1 MTKRAAI
8 YCRISEDK
16 EGLGLGV
23 KRQEDDC
30 VALVNRNGWE
40 VIEIFTDNDIS
51 AYSGKL
57 RPKYKEMVSRIND
70 KEFDVVVVWHN
81 DRLHRSPRELEDF
94 IDLCE
99 KTKITVQT
107 VQAGLFDLGTSSG
120 RATARILGAVARQ
133 SSEQSSDRI
142 KRKNLEVAMAGK
154 PWGKKQRTYGHT
166 ECLSN
171 IVEEEARAIQIVAK
185 RFLAGESLY
194 SLAKWLNENNYRT
207 IKGGTFSTKAI
218 RDILKSARISS
229 RREYAGEIV
238 GKGTWPQIIS
248 HEESDAIRAKF
259 KNRSSKNF
267 VNRKYLLTGLLRCGL
282 CGAKLVGCSGVFLC
296 RKNPRTGE
304 GCSGIYLTSS
314 HTEKFITEAVLTR
327 LNSPRLIDYIKSKAV
342 NTSSLSAHSELTTI
356 SEKEIELAEMF
367 GVGELSRVELG
378 AAKAKLNKRKFE
390 LERVLSKEMGAISLG
405 EDLGSPEVI
414 VKKWASLNLDRQ
426 RVIVKAVLE
435 FVNVQRAKSGINVFD
450 PSRLEPVW
458 KF

>member
-57 RPKYKEMVSRIND
+57 RPKYKEMVSRINE

-99 KTKITVQT
+99 RTKITVQT

-154 PWGKKQRTYGHT
+154 PWGYKHRTYGHT

-171 IVEEEARAIQIVAK
+171 IVEEEAAAIQIVAK

-194 SLAKWLNENNYRT
+194 SLAKWLNDNNYRT
-207 IKGGTFSTKAI
+207 IKGGAFSAKAV
-218 RDILKSARISS
+218 RDILGSARISS
-229 RREYAGEIV
+229 RREYEGQIV
-238 GKGTWPQIIS
+238 GNGTWPQIIS
-248 HEESDAIRAKF
+248 HEESDAIRAKL
-259 KNRSSKNF
+259 KNRSTKSF
-267 VNRKYLLTGLLRCGL
+267 VARRYLLSGLLRCGL
-282 CGAKLVGCSGVFLC
+282 CGAKLLGANGVFHC
-296 RKNPRTGE
+296 RKNPVTGE
-304 GCSGIYLTSS
+304 GCAGIYLTYS
-314 HTEKFITEAVLTR
+314 HTEKFITQAVLTR
-327 LNSPRLIDYIKSKAV
+327 LDSPKLMNYMKSKTV

-367 GVGELSRVELG
+367 SLDELSRVELS

-390 LERVLSKEMGAISLG
+390 LERVLSKELGAISLG
-405 EDLGSPEVI
+405 ENLGSPEII
-414 VKKWASLNLDRQ
+414 VQKWATLNLDRQ

-435 FVNVQRAKSGINVFD
+435 FVNVQKAKSGINVFD